1 MWQPLIDFVKK
12 PSIRFRLDKPQNRH
26 VKDSLFG
33 FQTP

>member
-1 MWQPLIDFVKK
+1 MSQLLIVFVKR
-12 PSIRFRLDKPQNRH
+12 PDIRLRPDKTQNRH